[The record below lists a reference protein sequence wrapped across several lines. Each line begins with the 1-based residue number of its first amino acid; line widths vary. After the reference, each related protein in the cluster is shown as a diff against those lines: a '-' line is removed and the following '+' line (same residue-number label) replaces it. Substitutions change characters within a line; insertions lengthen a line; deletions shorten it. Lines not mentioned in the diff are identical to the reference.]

1 MEKYLQIIDKLITSV
16 RIIREHARILRD
28 ENYRLKQE
36 FETLKQENK
45 GLFES
50 LKEKEEEL
58 RMARLA
64 QGVNDPKQTA
74 ALKAQIQRMIKD
86 IDKSIALLSDTSQR

>member
-1 MEKYLQIIDKLITSV
+1 MENHLQIIDKLITSV
-16 RIIREHARILRD
+16 RSIREHARILRD